1 MHLLLAMVYKEIA
14 EIITRLSFKGFLNG
28 KARLQLKCHSEKSG
42 DIVMELI
49 TRCRDVVHDNM
60 IVLDSDIIFPLYFSG
75 PSLLRCMWQLSS
87 VQPAASHR

>member
-28 KARLQLKCHSEKSG
+28 KARLQLKCHFEKSG

-75 PSLLRCMWQLSS
+75 PSLLLACGS
-87 VQPAASHR
+87 